1 MGPRLRKLLTVLLA
15 GALLALGATTTAA
28 AHPLTHA
35 HPLHHRRCNAPSHT
49 ANHTANHA
57 GRHNGRHNA
66 GRAARR
72 CRRPAHGT
80 QAYRR
85 RGHHPKPQ
93 RRRAARSAPAS
104 SSGEADAAVIAR
116 VLATPCRDTEVRPEA
131 GNAQALAAATLC
143 LVNQVRARNGELPL
157 ALNAQLEEAAL
168 EHSREMVSEDYFAH
182 VSPSGET
189 PLQRVRATGYVP
201 NDQVGYTIGE
211 NIAWGTL
218 QLSTPS
224 AIVAAWVASPEHL
237 ANMLD
242 RDYRDTGMGVA
253 PAAPPS
259 LSGGN
264 AGAVYTQE
272 FGVIV
277 E

>member
-1 MGPRLRKLLTVLLA
+1 MGPCLRKLLTVLLA
-15 GALLALGATTTAA
+15 GALLALGATATAA
-28 AHPLTHA
+28 AHPLHHA
-35 HPLHHRRCNAPSHT
+35 HPLHRQRCNASS
-49 ANHTANHA
+49 HTANHA
-57 GRHNGRHNA
+57 GRDNARHKRRHSE

-72 CRRPAHGT
+72 CHRPAHGT
-80 QAYRR
+80 QAYRHR
-85 RGHHPKPQ
+85 SHHPKPQ
-93 RRRAARSAPAS
+93 RRRAARSTSAS
-104 SSGEADAAVIAR
+104 SSGETDAAVIAK
-116 VLATPCRDTEVRPEA
+116 VLATPCQDTEARPEA
-131 GNAQALAAATLC
+131 GNAQVLAAATLC
-143 LVNQVRARNGELPL
+143 LVNQVRARAGELPL

-201 NDQVGYTIGE
+201 NDQVGYTVGE

-253 PAAPPS
+253 PAAPHS
-259 LSGGN
+259 LSGGSP
-264 AGAVYTQE
+264 GGVYTQE
-272 FGVIV
+272 FGAIV